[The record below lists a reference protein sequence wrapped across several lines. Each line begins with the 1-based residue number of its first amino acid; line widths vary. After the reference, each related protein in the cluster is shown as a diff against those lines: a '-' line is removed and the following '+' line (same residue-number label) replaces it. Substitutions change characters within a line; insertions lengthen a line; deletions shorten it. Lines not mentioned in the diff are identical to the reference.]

1 MPTLTII
8 TPTYNRASC
17 LKVCWESLQEQSC
30 KDFQWLVVDDGSTDD
45 TSAVMDAIK
54 QQNPDCCIDYVRKK
68 NGGKHTALNA
78 SHAYIKGK
86 YVVVLDSDD
95 RFVRNAV
102 EQIITGWKDYA
113 ENAQVG
119 QLIFLKGYSEENPI
133 CYVKNEKTIVDTLE
147 EPRIGVTGRDCCDSF
162 RTELFVK
169 HPFPEF
175 PGERFLGE
183 GSSFFFIE
191 LESKGVYINRVIY
204 LCDYREDGLTKAGRK
219 MRLQNPRGG
228 RFNSLTYM
236 HKRLPLK
243 TRVKKAILYVCYSW
257 FADCSPIAAIRENP
271 YKLLTLL
278 AFIPGTIL
286 YIYWKKRYFS

>member
-1 MPTLTII
+1 MPTLTIL
-8 TPTYNRASC
+8 TPTYNRAAC
-17 LKVCWESLQEQSC
+17 LELCWESLHRQSC
-30 KDFQWLVVDDGSTDD
+30 KDFQWLVVDDGSTDE
-45 TSAVMDAIK
+45 TAWVVAKIREQAPDA
-54 QQNPDCCIDYVRKK
+54 CIDYVHKE

-78 SHAYIKGK
+78 AHPHIKGR

-95 RFVRNAV
+95 CFVPTAV
-102 EQIITGWKDYA
+102 EQILEGWKDH
-113 ENAQVG
+113 EHQPEVG
-119 QLIFLKGYSEENPI
+119 QLIFLKGYSENEPI
-133 CYVKNEKTIVDTLE
+133 CYVKRERTVVDTLA
-147 EPRIGVTGRDCCDSF
+147 EPRIGVTGRDCCDTF

-219 MRLQNPRGG
+219 MRLQNPMGG
-228 RFNSLTYM
+228 RFNSMVYM

-243 TRVKKAILYVCYSW
+243 TRIKKAILYVCYSK
-257 FADCSPIAAIRENP
+257 FAQIGLLRAIKENP
-271 YKLLTLL
+271 YKLLTVL
-278 AFIPGTIL
+278 AVIPGTAL
-286 YIYWKKRYFS
+286 YFYWKKRYFS

>member
-17 LKVCWESLQEQSC
+17 LETCWESLREQSC

-45 TSAVMDAIK
+45 TSAVMDAVRR
-54 QQNPDCCIDYVRKK
+54 QNPESCIDYIRKE

-78 SHAYIKGK
+78 SHPWIKGK

-95 RFVRNAV
+95 RFVKTAV
-102 EQIITGWKDYA
+102 EQILEGWENYA
-113 ENAQVG
+113 DNAQVG
-119 QLIFLKGYSEENPI
+119 QLIFLKGYSEEKPI
-133 CYVKNEKTIVDTLE
+133 CYVEHENTVVDTLT
-147 EPRIGVTGRDCCDSF
+147 EPRIGITGRDCCDSF

-183 GSSFFFIE
+183 GSSFFYIE
-191 LESKGVYINRVIY
+191 LESRGVYINRVIY

-219 MRLQNPRGG
+219 MRLQNPLGG
-228 RFNSLTYM
+228 RFNSMTYM
-236 HKRLPLK
+236 HPRLPMK
-243 TRVKKAILYVCYSW
+243 TRIRKAVLYVCYSR
-257 FADCSPIAAIRENP
+257 FAGISLRQTVSENP
-271 YKLLTLL
+271 YKLLTAAAL
-278 AFIPGTIL
+278 IPGMGL
-286 YIYWKKRYFS
+286 YYYWKKRYFS